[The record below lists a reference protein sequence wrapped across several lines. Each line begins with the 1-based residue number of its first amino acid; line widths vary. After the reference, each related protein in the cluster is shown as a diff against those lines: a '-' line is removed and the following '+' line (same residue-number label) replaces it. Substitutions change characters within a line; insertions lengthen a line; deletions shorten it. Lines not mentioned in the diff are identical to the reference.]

1 MNKAFILSTAF
12 LLLVLFAG
20 LIIVTIA
27 RNKKL
32 TKEKEMLILKNDS
45 LHVLQL
51 KTKNELALSM
61 YRFDSMIQKKYKST
75 NTLKKRI

>member
-1 MNKAFILSTAF
+1 MNKTFILSTAF
-12 LLLVLFAG
+12 LLLLLFAG
-20 LIIVTIA
+20 MVIFTIT

-51 KTKNELALSM
+51 KTKNELALSR
-61 YRFDSMIQKKYKST
+61 YRFDSLIQKKYKST

>member
-1 MNKAFILSTAF
+1 MNKTFILSTAF
-12 LLLVLFAG
+12 LLLLLFAG
-20 LIIVTIA
+20 LIIFTIA

-32 TKEKEMLILKNDS
+32 TKEKEILILKNDS

-51 KTKNELALSM
+51 KTKNELALSR

>member
-1 MNKAFILSTAF
+1 MAF
-12 LLLVLFAG
+12 LLLLLFAG
-20 LIIVTIA
+20 MVIFTIT

-51 KTKNELALSM
+51 KTRKELALSR
-61 YRFDSMIQKKYKST
+61 YRFDSVIQKKYKST

>member
-1 MNKAFILSTAF
+1 MNKTFILSMAF
-12 LLLVLFAG
+12 LLLLLFAG
-20 LIIVTIA
+20 MVIFTIT

-51 KTKNELALSM
+51 KTRKELALSR
-61 YRFDSMIQKKYKST
+61 YRFDSVIQKKYKST